1 MPNGNPPKPK
11 EQERSVRTRERLLDA
26 TLDVI
31 FEEGWSG
38 ASTSRICE
46 RAGVSRG
53 AQTHHYPTKVEL
65 LLAAIERASHAHG
78 ELVAGKIEELGPD
91 AHSLRTYFELV
102 WDAML
107 DERYSGSWLEA
118 LTAARTDPELRNRIQ
133 AADRGIVDGVA
144 AMAAGLVERPEP
156 RAEELFELT
165 VYLMR
170 GLVLQR
176 GVHPETAPGLPL
188 LERWLAFVEQEL
200 AHESD

>member
-1 MPNGNPPKPK
+1 MPDGNPPK

-26 TLDVI
+26 TLDMI

-38 ASTSRICE
+38 ASTNRICE

-65 LLAAIERASHAHG
+65 LLAAIERASRAHA
-78 ELVAGKIEELGPD
+78 ELIESKTEELGPD
-91 AHSLRTYFELV
+91 AHPLRTFLELV

-144 AMAAGLVERPEP
+144 AMAAGLAERPEP
-156 RAEELFELT
+156 RAKELFELT

>member
-1 MPNGNPPKPK
+1 MPDGNPPK

-38 ASTSRICE
+38 ASTNRICE

-65 LLAAIERASHAHG
+65 LLAAIEHASRAHA
-78 ELVAGKIEELGPD
+78 ELIESKTAELGPD
-91 AHSLRTYFELV
+91 AHPLRTFLELV

-118 LTAARTDPELRNRIQ
+118 LTAARTDPKLRNRIQ
-133 AADRGIVDGVA
+133 AADRSIVDGVA
-144 AMAAGLVERPEP
+144 AMAAGLAERPEP
-156 RAEELFELT
+156 RAKELFELT

>member
-1 MPNGNPPKPK
+1 MSEPSPRK
-11 EQERSVRTRERLLDA
+11 EQDRSVRTRERLLDA

-38 ASTSRICE
+38 ASTTRICE

-65 LLAAIERASHAHG
+65 LLAAIERASRAHG
-78 ELVAGKIEELGPD
+78 ELVSSKTEQLTPD
-91 AHSLRTYFELV
+91 AHPLRTFFELV

-118 LTAARTDPELRNRIQ
+118 LTAARTDPELRERVQ
-133 AADRGIVDGVA
+133 TADRDIIDGVA
-144 AMAAGLVERPEP
+144 EMAEGLAESSER
-156 RAEELFELT
+156 RDRELFELT

>member
-1 MPNGNPPKPK
+1 MPDGNPRK

-65 LLAAIERASHAHG
+65 LLAAIEHASRAHA
-78 ELVAGKIEELGPD
+78 ELIESKTAELGPD
-91 AHSLRTYFELV
+91 AHPLRTFLELV

-118 LTAARTDPELRNRIQ
+118 LTAARTDP
-133 AADRGIVDGVA
+133 
-144 AMAAGLVERPEP
+144 
-156 RAEELFELT
+156 
-165 VYLMR
+165 
-170 GLVLQR
+170 
-176 GVHPETAPGLPL
+176 
-188 LERWLAFVEQEL
+188 
-200 AHESD
+200 